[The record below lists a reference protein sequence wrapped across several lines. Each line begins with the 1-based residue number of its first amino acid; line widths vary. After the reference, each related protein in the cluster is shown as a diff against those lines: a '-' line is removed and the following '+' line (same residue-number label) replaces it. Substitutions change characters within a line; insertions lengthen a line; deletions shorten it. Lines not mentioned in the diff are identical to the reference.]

1 MLTMLSAA
9 RGSKS
14 PYLGCSQ
21 HNPQP
26 SLQPTSG
33 VGGLVLSRI
42 LVAKRPQSPFLNG
55 AFHIHEMHAENMPW
69 RSYQRRKATLTAT
82 VSDSPIHQRSCLWKA
97 STPTDAHF
105 SKKRVML
112 LLWQHSQGNSVWQ
125 REWCSSLDCT
135 EILQRVNKYGSVL
148 VASTAAIV
156 VNGINQPKEIKT
168 KAVENRRTALLLDV
182 KFGGHRKEKL

>member
-14 PYLGCSQ
+14 PYLGCCQ
-21 HNPQP
+21 HDPQP
-26 SLQPTSG
+26 SLQLTSG

-55 AFHIHEMHAENMPW
+55 AFYIHEMHAENMPW

-82 VSDSPIHQRSCLWKA
+82 VSDSPIHQCSCLWKA

-168 KAVENRRTALLLDV
+168 KAVENRRTVLLLDV
-182 KFGGHRKEKL
+182 KFGGHHKEKL